1 MTMTITPGQTICLG
15 YQLENDVEA
24 VSFDKSAWI
33 TEYGPG
39 SFQLVHRR
47 RDDAEA
53 LPVAVTVDG
62 GVVTWTISDADT
74 ACRGAGEA
82 QLTYITLD
90 GKIKKSEIY
99 QTQVARSLVS
109 GTDVP
114 EPYEGWVEQ
123 VQQAAAD
130 ADAAKDEANDAA
142 ERAEQAA
149 GTAGYMFF
157 EIDGNGDLIF
167 SRTSNVNVDFYIDD
181 GDLYVEAIG

>member
-1 MTMTITPGQTICLG
+1 MIYTVKPGRAIPLG
-15 YQLENDVEA
+15 YVGENRVEA
-24 VSFDKSAWI
+24 VVFERACWV
-33 TEYGPG
+33 EEFGPG

-47 RDDAEA
+47 SCDAEA
-53 LPVAVTVDG
+53 LPVAVSASD

-74 ACRGAGEA
+74 AYRGPGEA

-99 QTQVARSLVS
+99 QTLVTRSLVS

-130 ADAAKDEANDAA
+130 ADAAKNDANDAA
-142 ERAEQAA
+142 NRAEQAA

-167 SRTSNVNVDFYIDD
+167 SRTSNVNVDFYLDD